1 MNTVT
6 VRVQKRGVIT
16 IPAKLREKYDIQ
28 EGQIF
33 SLLDLD
39 GLFVLSPGVSE
50 VEKNSRRIEKIRV
63 EEGVSLQ
70 ELLNGLRVERDRYYQ
85 ERYSQEEGE

>member
-33 SLLDLD
+33 SFLDLD

-70 ELLNGLRVERDRYYQ
+70 ELLDGLRVERDRYYQ